1 MKHPQLKAEERKVL
15 GKKVKKLRREG
26 LLPGNVYGKGL
37 SSHALQVKLSDFETV
52 FKQAGET
59 GLVDLS
65 YNGSTKP
72 VLIKNLQMNHAT
84 RTLLHVDFYQVNL
97 KEKVKANIPVVL
109 LGEAKAVTD
118 KIGLVLQ
125 NLSEVEIEAL
135 PDKLPENVE
144 ISVENLAE
152 IGDQLTV
159 ADLKVP
165 ADVAIL
171 TDPAQTVAKVVE
183 PVVEEPE
190 PEEVSAEGEEGAQA
204 VAGEPAGES
213 ETKEKGVTNDNQ
225 LAGNAEKPAENS
237 KQGQFTQQD
246 TTSRPPEEK

>member
-1 MKHPQLKAEERKVL
+1 MKRPQLKAEERTVL

-37 SSHALQVKLSDFETV
+37 DSHALQVKLTDFETV
-52 FKQAGET
+52 YKEAGET
-59 GLVDLS
+59 GLVDLT
-65 YNGSTKP
+65 YDGKTKP

-97 KEKVKANIPVVL
+97 KEKVKTTVPVVL

-135 PDKLPENVE
+135 PDKLPENIE
-144 ISVENLAE
+144 ISVEALAE
-152 IGDQLTV
+152 IGEQLTV
-159 ADLKVP
+159 ADLKAP
-165 ADVAIL
+165 EDVTIL
-171 TDPAQTVAKVVE
+171 TDLAQTVAKVVE

-190 PEEVSAEGEEGAQA
+190 PEEAPEGEEGAEGTE
-204 VAGEPAGES
+204 GEATEGEAKEGD
-213 ETKEKGVTNDNQ
+213 ETKEGDQ
-225 LAGNAEKPAENS
+225 PSGDSEKPAADAAAAEEN
-237 KQGQFTQQD
+237 K
-246 TTSRPPEEK
+246 E